1 MVFACSMHAED
12 IKIEG
17 KTVSWKYNGK
27 KYSAPKAGESK
38 SLEQTQVETNHQ
50 KLE

>member
-1 MVFACSMHAED
+1 MVLACSMHAED

-27 KYSAPKAGESK
+27 NTQHLKQVRVE